1 MEISGDKISRRPKSF
16 KDYRELLTSQIKRGN
31 VNENDLD
38 FIDDKW
44 LLEISISDTMVK
56 NNVPHQL
63 YDACILANNTKL
75 YKHAEFI
82 AL

>member
-1 MEISGDKISRRPKSF
+1 MEISGDKDLNLLKTT
-16 KDYRELLTSQIKRGN
+16 KDLELLTSNIKRGN

-63 YDACILANNTKL
+63 YDACILATDTKL